1 MAQRRD
7 VLLRFLLVLG
17 FALALGLAQIRDSLR
32 PAFAAN
38 LDVAVM
44 DAGTGRVTPARV
56 YLFKDGRP
64 SRLSPVDALL
74 PLRVDLYYRERLWK
88 QVARPK
94 TLEVTASD
102 QSHFFLLDGQASFDL
117 PAGKYRLDAYR
128 GLFFKPASVE
138 FELKAGESRR
148 VELKLQ
154 PVAPDKQGQWLSGD
168 DHIHLVR
175 DRQDNDIFLRWLQ
188 AEDLSVANFLLLQR
202 QSDAGMQYGFGEA
215 AEARL
220 PGFSIRSGEEARS
233 HFYGHINLLGL
244 RELLRPVSVGEVYA
258 NSPEAYP
265 FPLIMFER
273 ARRAGGTVGYAHFD
287 GSQKHSALLMDLAL
301 GTIDF
306 VEVFQFGVLKTDA
319 WYQLLNAG
327 LRVTGIA
334 GSDFPVPLGNRK
346 PWPQVVPLLGP
357 ERTLVKASA
366 GRSAY
371 EAWAEGVRKGEV
383 VVSNGPL
390 LELEVNGRG
399 PGASLA
405 WEGSSTKAQGVA
417 TVVFHR
423 PIEKLEIVVN
433 GKVAAVRAGNGT
445 ETSLSLPFAVPLSE
459 SSWIAARA
467 KAKNEEGEPELL
479 AHTNPLYLLR
489 NGLPVSIQADRAEV
503 VKKWEREADYY
514 RSSELTFQ
522 SDTHRRELL
531 EKVERAL
538 AALRQPGNQVADAAP

>member
-7 VLLRFLLVLG
+7 VLLRLLLILG

-32 PAFAAN
+32 PAFAAS

-44 DAGTGRVTPARV
+44 DASTGRITPARV

-117 PAGKYRLDAYR
+117 PAGKYRLEAYR
-128 GLFFKPASVE
+128 GIFFKPASVE

-154 PVAPDKQGQWLSGD
+154 PVAPDKQSQWLSGD

-188 AEDLSVANFLLLQR
+188 AEDLSVANFLQLQR

-265 FPLIMFER
+265 FPLVMFER
-273 ARRAGGTVGYAHFD
+273 ARRDGCTVGYAHFD
-287 GSQKHSALLMDLAL
+287 GSQKHSTLLMDLAL

-390 LELEVNGRG
+390 LELEVNGKG
-399 PGASLA
+399 PGASIA
-405 WEGSSTKAQGVA
+405 WEGSSSKAEGVA
-417 TVVFHR
+417 TVTFHR

-433 GKVAAVRAGNGT
+433 GEVAAVRGGNGT
-445 ETSLSLPFAVPLSE
+445 EVTMSLPFAVPLPG

-467 KAKNEEGEPELL
+467 KAKSEEGEPELL
-479 AHTNPLYLLR
+479 AHTNPVYLLR
-489 NGLPVSIQADRAEV
+489 NGLPVSVQADRAEV
-503 VKKWEREADYY
+503 AKKWEAEAEYY

-538 AALRQPGNQVADAAP
+538 AALRQPGNQVADAAR